1 MGVWGVGILENDYAA
16 DFLDSYLDSC
26 SIEQLDM
33 ILKEVNSSSF
43 VDADVAMEAL
53 VAICIVLSVNNSY
66 CKEEIYKKIE
76 KCNNFNKLSKLLP
89 KAKEALDKIY
99 NSSSSE
105 LYELWQ
111 ESGNFKEW
119 RELYD
124 KLSS

>member
-53 VAICIVLSVNNSY
+53 VAICIVLSVNSY

>member
-1 MGVWGVGILENDYAA
+1 MGVWGVGILENDYAV
-16 DFLDSYLDSC
+16 DFLNSYLDSC
-26 SIEQLDM
+26 SIKQLDK

-53 VAICIVLSVNNSY
+53 VAICIVLSIEKSY

-76 KCNNFNKLSKLLP
+76 KCNNFNHLQKLLP

-99 NSSSSE
+99 SSSSE

-111 ESGNFKEW
+111 ESDDFKEW
-119 RELYD
+119 REFYD
-124 KLSS
+124 KLNS

>member
-1 MGVWGVGILENDYAA
+1 MGVWGVSILENDYAA

-26 SIEQLDM
+26 SIKQLDK

-43 VDADVAMEAL
+43 VDADVVMEAL
-53 VAICIVLSVNNSY
+53 VAICIVLSVDNIY

-99 NSSSSE
+99 SSSSE

-111 ESGNFKEW
+111 ESGDFKEW